1 MNMNVLYVSYKYSLF
16 SYFCAREKQF
26 FISNEKNGNIS
37 FENIQ
42 KIFSIKIKYFC
53 LKKKKKRKLEE
64 ELKNMTFLEFSKSV
78 NVSVFKVFYTSK
90 I

>member
-1 MNMNVLYVSYKYSLF
+1 MNMNVLYMSYKYSLF

-42 KIFSIKIKYFC
+42 KIFSIKIKYFY
-53 LKKKKKRKLEE
+53 LEKKKKLEE